1 MGGNFAEISSKN
13 LGYLN
18 EYIPPRFPLF
28 LKKVRVDKME
38 KILKDIVNSYDNG
51 ISEVRTIIENTYQVL
66 EEYQNDIAQ
75 SKEDREKIKAQLR
88 EALTNQQHLR
98 RKDFD
103 RMIEKIS
110 GGTTNR
116 REEIEKNQ
124 HIIREELRGYL
135 DKQKDIAA
143 TLRER
148 LARFTDHLKE
158 NESNRLRDF
167 KIFLKVLQTQQEKRG
182 EKVRKMLGG
191 FRKELEVYRA
201 EQMLMSQTLR
211 DLLSKG
217 NSLRIRD
224 FKVAISEI
232 QAQQR
237 ERQALWQEERKK
249 VRETLA
255 GFRLQK
261 KIISNLKKTKTYQ
274 NDLVSI
280 IKEK

>member
-1 MGGNFAEISSKN
+1 MHSAK
-13 LGYLN
+13 
-18 EYIPPRFPLF
+18 IPIF
-28 LKKVRVDKME
+28 LKEVRVDQME
-38 KILKDIVNSYDNG
+38 KILKDIVTSYDNG
-51 ISEVRTIIENTYQVL
+51 ISEVRTIIENSYQML
-66 EEYQNDIAQ
+66 EEYQNDIVQ

-103 RMIEKIS
+103 QMIEKIS
-110 GGTTNR
+110 GGITNR
-116 REEIEKNQ
+116 KEEIEKNQ

-135 DKQKDIAA
+135 DQQNDIAS

-148 LARFTDHLKE
+148 LSRSSDHLKE

-167 KIFLKVLQTQQEKRG
+167 KIFLKDLQTQQEKRG
-182 EKVRKMLGG
+182 EEVRKMLDG

-237 ERQALWQEERKK
+237 KRKVLWQKERIK

-255 GFRLQK
+255 GFRLQ
-261 KIISNLKKTKTYQ
+261 S
-274 NDLVSI
+274 
-280 IKEK
+280 KEF

>member
-1 MGGNFAEISSKN
+1 
-13 LGYLN
+13 
-18 EYIPPRFPLF
+18 
-28 LKKVRVDKME
+28 ME
-38 KILKDIVNSYDNG
+38 KILKDIVTSYDNR
-51 ISEVRTIIENTYQVL
+51 ISEVGTVIENTYQVL
-66 EEYQNDIAQ
+66 EEYQNNILQ

-88 EALTNQQHLR
+88 EALTSQQHLR

-110 GGTTNR
+110 GGITDR
-116 REEIEKNQ
+116 KEKIENNQ
-124 HIIREELRGYL
+124 YIIREELRGYL

-143 TLRER
+143 ALRER

-158 NESNRLRDF
+158 NESNRLVDF
-167 KIFLKVLQTQQEKRG
+167 KIYLKGLQSQQEKRG
-182 EKVRKMLGG
+182 EEVRKMLEG

-211 DLLSKG
+211 NLLNKG

-237 ERQALWQEERKK
+237 ERKTLWQEERKK

-255 GFRLQK
+255 GFRMPK
-261 KIISNLKKTKTYQ
+261 KIFSNLEKTKTYQ
-274 NDLVSI
+274 NQLVSVR
-280 IKEK
+280 KEKEDKK

>member
-1 MGGNFAEISSKN
+1 M
-13 LGYLN
+13 
-18 EYIPPRFPLF
+18 
-28 LKKVRVDKME
+28 VRVGKMK
-38 KILKDIVNSYDNG
+38 KILKEIVSSYDNR
-51 ISEVRTIIENTYQVL
+51 ISEVGTVIENTYQVL
-66 EEYQNDIAQ
+66 EEYQNDIVQ
-75 SKEDREKIKAQLR
+75 SKENRDKIKAQLR
-88 EALTNQQHLR
+88 EILTNKQHLR

-103 RMIEKIS
+103 QMIEKIS
-110 GGTTNR
+110 EGTTNGK
-116 REEIEKNQ
+116 EEIEKNQ
-124 HIIREELRGYL
+124 YTIREELRGYL
-135 DKQKDIAA
+135 DKQKDVAA

-158 NESNRLRDF
+158 NESNRLIDF
-167 KIFLKVLQTQQEKRG
+167 KIFLKDLQVQQEKRG
-182 EKVRKMLGG
+182 KEVRKMLEG

-224 FKVAISEI
+224 FKGAISEI

-237 ERQALWQEERKK
+237 ERKALWQEERKK
-249 VRETLA
+249 IRETLD

-261 KIISNLKKTKTYQ
+261 KIISNLEKTKTYQ

-280 IKEK
+280 IKEKEDKK

>member
-1 MGGNFAEISSKN
+1 
-13 LGYLN
+13 
-18 EYIPPRFPLF
+18 
-28 LKKVRVDKME
+28 ME
-38 KILKDIVNSYDNG
+38 KILKDIVTSYDNR
-51 ISEVRTIIENTYQVL
+51 ISEVGTVIENTYQVL
-66 EEYQNDIAQ
+66 EEYQNNILQ

-88 EALTNQQHLR
+88 EALTSQQHLR

-103 RMIEKIS
+103 QMIEKIS
-110 GGTTNR
+110 GGITDR
-116 REEIEKNQ
+116 KEKIENNQ
-124 HIIREELRGYL
+124 YIIREELKGYL

-143 TLRER
+143 ALRER

-158 NESNRLRDF
+158 NESNRLVDF
-167 KIFLKVLQTQQEKRG
+167 KIYLKGLQSQQEKRG
-182 EKVRKMLGG
+182 EEVRKMLEG

-211 DLLSKG
+211 NLLSKG

-237 ERQALWQEERKK
+237 ERKALWQEERKK

-255 GFRLQK
+255 GFRLPK
-261 KIISNLKKTKTYQ
+261 KIFSNLEKTKT
-274 NDLVSI
+274 
-280 IKEK
+280 

>member
-1 MGGNFAEISSKN
+1 MK
-13 LGYLN
+13 
-18 EYIPPRFPLF
+18 
-28 LKKVRVDKME
+28 
-38 KILKDIVNSYDNG
+38 KILKDIVTSYDNR
-51 ISEVRTIIENTYQVL
+51 ISEVGTVIENTYQVL
-66 EEYQNDIAQ
+66 EEYQNDILQ
-75 SKEDREKIKAQLR
+75 SKEDREKIEAQLR

-103 RMIEKIS
+103 QMIEKIS
-110 GGTTNR
+110 GGITDR
-116 REEIEKNQ
+116 KEKIENNQ
-124 HIIREELRGYL
+124 YIIREELKGYL

-143 TLRER
+143 ALRER

-158 NESNRLRDF
+158 NESNRLVDF
-167 KIFLKVLQTQQEKRG
+167 KIYLKGLQSQQEKRG
-182 EKVRKMLGG
+182 EEVRKMLEG

-211 DLLSKG
+211 NLLSKG

-237 ERQALWQEERKK
+237 ERKALWQEERKK

-255 GFRLQK
+255 GFRLPK
-261 KIISNLKKTKTYQ
+261 KIFSNLEKTIT
-274 NDLVSI
+274 
-280 IKEK
+280 

>member
-1 MGGNFAEISSKN
+1 
-13 LGYLN
+13 
-18 EYIPPRFPLF
+18 
-28 LKKVRVDKME
+28 ME
-38 KILKDIVNSYDNG
+38 KILKDIVTSYDNG

-66 EEYQNDIAQ
+66 EEYQNDIVQ

-103 RMIEKIS
+103 QMIEKIS
-110 GGTTNR
+110 EGINNR
-116 REEIEKNQ
+116 KEEIEKNQ
-124 HIIREELRGYL
+124 HIIREELRSYL

-167 KIFLKVLQTQQEKRG
+167 KIFLKDLQTQQEKRG
-182 EKVRKMLGG
+182 EEVRKMLED

-237 ERQALWQEERKK
+237 ERKALWQEERKK

-261 KIISNLKKTKTYQ
+261 NIISNLEKTKTYQ

-280 IKEK
+280 LKEKEDKK

>member
-1 MGGNFAEISSKN
+1 M
-13 LGYLN
+13 
-18 EYIPPRFPLF
+18 
-28 LKKVRVDKME
+28 VRVDKME
-38 KILKDIVNSYDNG
+38 KILKDIVTSYDNG

-66 EEYQNDIAQ
+66 EEYQNDIVQ

-103 RMIEKIS
+103 QMIEKIS
-110 GGTTNR
+110 GGITNR
-116 REEIEKNQ
+116 KEEIEKNQ
-124 HIIREELRGYL
+124 HIIKEELRGYL

-148 LARFTDHLKE
+148 LSRFTDHLKE
-158 NESNRLRDF
+158 NEANRLRDF
-167 KIFLKVLQTQQEKRG
+167 KIFLKELQTQQEKRG
-182 EKVRKMLGG
+182 EEVRKMLEG

-232 QAQQR
+232 QDQQR
-237 ERQALWQEERKK
+237 ERKTLWQEERKK
-249 VRETLA
+249 VRETLV
-255 GFRLQK
+255 GFCLQK
-261 KIISNLKKTKTYQ
+261 KIFSNLEKTKTYQ

-280 IKEK
+280 IKEKEDKK

>member
-1 MGGNFAEISSKN
+1 
-13 LGYLN
+13 
-18 EYIPPRFPLF
+18 
-28 LKKVRVDKME
+28 VRVDKMK
-38 KILKDIVNSYDNG
+38 KILKDIVTSYDNG

-66 EEYQNDIAQ
+66 EEYQNDIVQ

-110 GGTTNR
+110 GGITNR
-116 REEIEKNQ
+116 KEEIEKNQ
-124 HIIREELRGYL
+124 YIIREELRGYL

-143 TLRER
+143 TLRKR

-158 NESNRLRDF
+158 NEANRLRDF
-167 KIFLKVLQTQQEKRG
+167 KIFLKDLKTQQEKRG
-182 EKVRKMLGG
+182 EEVRKMLEG

-237 ERQALWQEERKK
+237 ERKALWQEERKK
-249 VRETLA
+249 VRETLD
-255 GFRLQK
+255 GFRLQ
-261 KIISNLKKTKTYQ
+261 S
-274 NDLVSI
+274 
-280 IKEK
+280 KEF

>member
-1 MGGNFAEISSKN
+1 M
-13 LGYLN
+13 
-18 EYIPPRFPLF
+18 
-28 LKKVRVDKME
+28 VRVDKME
-38 KILKDIVNSYDNG
+38 KILKDIVTSYDNG

-66 EEYQNDIAQ
+66 EEYQNDIVQ

-103 RMIEKIS
+103 QMIEKIS
-110 GGTTNR
+110 GGITNR
-116 REEIEKNQ
+116 KEEIEKNQ

-158 NESNRLRDF
+158 NEANRLRDF
-167 KIFLKVLQTQQEKRG
+167 KIFLKDLQTQQEKRG
-182 EKVRKMLGG
+182 EEVRKMLEG

-224 FKVAISEI
+224 FKVAILEI
-232 QAQQR
+232 QDQQR
-237 ERQALWQEERKK
+237 ERKTLWQEERKK

-255 GFRLQK
+255 GFCLQK
-261 KIISNLKKTKTYQ
+261 KIFSNLEKTKTYQ

-280 IKEK
+280 IKEKEDKK